1 MPTIR
6 KPPTSIEYSVHRL
19 ALDVFHFIS
28 DRYQPILR
36 WNTFPESLKSALLQQ
51 QVYTGIMHSE
61 KIPKPNSDETLKK
74 AVKYQFIIPM
84 WALKYTDQ
92 AMPLPENYLICYEPD
107 ELTDH
112 QISLMCWNSFFQL
125 LAFSVDRR
133 KLSRAWDTIND
144 MVPTDVM
151 QELLSAKSL
160 TLDVFTAWTGGSKGT
175 LVEQKRKEKKKK
187 YPFPHP
193 WQTVPRKINEI
204 PNKVLIITLTPNQL
218 ITNMISRFTPQKKPA
233 ALLSGEKS
241 CSESIK

>member
-1 MPTIR
+1 MPTLR
-6 KPPTSIEYSVHRL
+6 KPPTTIEYSIHPL

-36 WNTFPESLKSALLQQ
+36 WNTFPDSLKSALLQQ

-74 AVKYQFIIPM
+74 AVKYQFITPM
-84 WALKYTDQ
+84 WVLKYTDQ

-175 LVEQKRKEKKKK
+175 LVEQKRKEKKNAQVSHSQH
-187 YPFPHP
+187 YSDA
-193 WQTVPRKINEI
+193 EM
-204 PNKVLIITLTPNQL
+204 LAMLTG
-218 ITNMISRFTPQKKPA
+218 TNW
-233 ALLSGEKS
+233 E
-241 CSESIK
+241 